1 MGKTFPETAG
11 PSFLL
16 ALQRVLDLVC
26 WVFCCFLFLLSGNI
40 S

>member
-26 WVFCCFLFLLSGNI
+26 WVFCCFFI
-40 S
+40 SIEWQY